1 MKTLS
6 AILLGLVLAMSAA
19 AGDYVIL
26 VGVNRNDPYFEAAKL
41 LARHHK
47 CQDILRFNPE
57 KPEAIVPKLRQLEPA
72 HVALVVRPE
81 QIDVNS
87 VRAILK
93 MSTTLDKDPF
103 PDFAYGFITG
113 ATAADAQQFVKN
125 IIRASKKKH
134 PRKIGRAS
142 VRGGKGKSSAS
153 ERPYRAGELEF
164 PMRAL
169 WFVAPGGRG
178 SRDQAFIDENLKSLG
193 GLGAILMGGHGMP
206 WEIGS
211 GPRAEDVAGVIL
223 FPAVVFNYACYTG
236 VTHRYPQRKYQGGSY
251 VIHLKEVEAEK
262 SFALSVIGAGATGYT
277 AYVNP
282 RPAGP
287 ELSVDFDRVLAGST
301 LGDAR
306 RNDYNKIVL
315 GYLGFGEAGIA
326 APPVKDGEKK
336 TRDQMQPVRH
346 LMLDGAT
353 GGILYGDPAFRPYPE
368 ARKSLPLKTEVKR
381 TGKEIQVT
389 MRVSAMS
396 VFVWCSDPFRQ
407 FKPEKSRAMAKKIY
421 GRIEMTGN
429 IGKIR
434 SVRVKEATLGGSP
447 VETLPV
453 VWAEENDRGRRFLH
467 LKANFEQTRKRG
479 EVVVRLV
486 ASEKAATRRKPRKVA
501 SAKKKTQKKPQKPA
515 KLDLRGRG
523 NMKVL
528 WTVEMKSDSKGGGA
542 AADIDGDGK
551 LEIVFGT
558 YFGDRHVYA
567 VAGESGKVQ
576 WKFESDRGPL
586 DASIAICNLDR
597 KGGPEILAADSSS
610 GSLFCLDGKGK
621 EKWRIRLP
629 NSTDSPPAVAD
640 LDGNGKLE
648 IVVGSMWLGD
658 RNGRV
663 GVYRAKDRKLLWEQ
677 KVPGCVQSAPSLV
690 DLNGDKVLDVIV
702 TSWGGDRGVYAF
714 SGKKGKLLWRFQTET
729 RNPRSK
735 GMYHGVTVSGNVQKR
750 RLIVTTC
757 DGDVYALDARGK
769 KIWNEH
775 LSGEYLFAPT
785 SIADLNGDRKEEVVV
800 GGRSLYV
807 FRVLDGKLL
816 WKKPL
821 KDTNHRG
828 SAIVDADGDGDLDV
842 VYIDKTVLRVRDG
855 KSGKEIMSF
864 DGRVNKGD
872 RLERVSSA
880 PLVADFDGDGALDVF
895 FITGRGYSGKYK
907 KDNFG
912 RGWALRL
919 GGKGKDWPVFRGNL
933 RRTGRVDQQ

>member
-1 MKTLS
+1 MKMLS
-6 AILLGLVLAMSAA
+6 AFLLALAMPAA
-19 AGDYVIL
+19 AGDYVVL
-26 VGVNRNDPYFEAAKL
+26 VGVDRNDPYHEAAKL

-47 CQDILRFNPE
+47 TRDILRFNPE
-57 KPEAIVPKLRQLEPA
+57 KPEAVVPKLRQLKPT

-87 VRAILK
+87 VRAILR

-103 PDFAYGFITG
+103 PDFAFGYITG
-113 ATAADAQQFVKN
+113 ATATDAQQFVKN

-142 VRGGKGKSSAS
+142 VKGGKGKSSMS
-153 ERPYRAGELEF
+153 ERSYRVGKLEF

-178 SRDQAFIDENLKSLG
+178 SRDQAFIDKNLKSLG

-206 WEIGS
+206 WEIDS
-211 GPRAEDVAGVIL
+211 GPRAEDVARVKL
-223 FPAVVFNYACYTG
+223 FPAVVFNYACFTG

-251 VIHLKEVEAEK
+251 VMSLKEVEAGK
-262 SFALSVIGAGATGYT
+262 SFALAIIGSGATGYT

-287 ELSVDFDRVLAGST
+287 ELSVDFEQVLAGST
-301 LGDAR
+301 LGAAR

-315 GYLGFGEAGIA
+315 GYLGFGEAGIV

-336 TRDQMQPVRH
+336 TRDQMQAVRH

-368 ARKSLPLKTEVKR
+368 DRGALPLETEVKGA
-381 TGKEIQVT
+381 GKEIHVT
-389 MRVSAMS
+389 LRVPAMS
-396 VFVWCSDPFRQ
+396 LFTWCSDPFRQ
-407 FKPEKSRAMAKKIY
+407 FKPEKSRAMARKIY
-421 GRIEMTGN
+421 DRIEVTGN

-434 SVRVKEATLGGSP
+434 SVRVVEATLGASP

-453 VWAEENDRGRRFLH
+453 VWAEENDHGRRYLH
-467 LKANFEQTRKRG
+467 LKANFEQSRKRG

-486 ASEKAATRRKPRKVA
+486 ASEKAADTSKPRKVA
-501 SAKKKTQKKPQKPA
+501 SAGKKTPKKPR
-515 KLDLRGRG
+515 KLSRQDLHGRG

-528 WTVEMKSDSKGGGA
+528 WTVDMKSDSKGGGA

-576 WKFESDRGPL
+576 WTFESDRGPL
-586 DASIAICNLDR
+586 DASVAICNLDR
-597 KGGPEILAADSSS
+597 KGRPEILTADSSS

-621 EKWRIRLP
+621 EKWRIHLP

-663 GVYRAKDRKLLWEQ
+663 GVYRAMDRKLLWEQ
-677 KVPGCVQSAPSLV
+677 KVPGCVQSAPALV

-714 SGKKGKLLWRFQTET
+714 SGKKGKLLWRFQTDT
-729 RNPRSK
+729 RNKTSK
-735 GMYHGVTVSGNVQKR
+735 GMYHGVTVSGNVQKL

-769 KIWNEH
+769 KIWNQH

-785 SIADLNGDRKEEVVV
+785 SVADLNGDKKEEVVV
-800 GGRSLYV
+800 GGRSLHV
-807 FRVLDGKLL
+807 FRVSDGKLL

-821 KDTNHRG
+821 KDTCHRG
-828 SAIVDADGDGDLDV
+828 AAIVDADGDGDLDV
-842 VYIDKTVLRVRDG
+842 VYVDDTVLRVRDG

-872 RLERVSSA
+872 RMERVSSA

-919 GGKGKDWPVFRGNL
+919 GGKGKGWSVFRGNL
-933 RRTGRVDQQ
+933 RRTGRVDPQQ

>member
-1 MKTLS
+1 
-6 AILLGLVLAMSAA
+6 
-19 AGDYVIL
+19 
-26 VGVNRNDPYFEAAKL
+26 
-41 LARHHK
+41 
-47 CQDILRFNPE
+47 
-57 KPEAIVPKLRQLEPA
+57 
-72 HVALVVRPE
+72 
-81 QIDVNS
+81 
-87 VRAILK
+87 
-93 MSTTLDKDPF
+93 
-103 PDFAYGFITG
+103 
-113 ATAADAQQFVKN
+113 
-125 IIRASKKKH
+125 
-134 PRKIGRAS
+134 
-142 VRGGKGKSSAS
+142 
-153 ERPYRAGELEF
+153 
-164 PMRAL
+164 
-169 WFVAPGGRG
+169 
-178 SRDQAFIDENLKSLG
+178 
-193 GLGAILMGGHGMP
+193 
-206 WEIGS
+206 
-211 GPRAEDVAGVIL
+211 
-223 FPAVVFNYACYTG
+223 
-236 VTHRYPQRKYQGGSY
+236 
-251 VIHLKEVEAEK
+251 
-262 SFALSVIGAGATGYT
+262 
-277 AYVNP
+277 
-282 RPAGP
+282 
-287 ELSVDFDRVLAGST
+287 
-301 LGDAR
+301 
-306 RNDYNKIVL
+306 
-315 GYLGFGEAGIA
+315 
-326 APPVKDGEKK
+326 
-336 TRDQMQPVRH
+336 
-346 LMLDGAT
+346 
-353 GGILYGDPAFRPYPE
+353 
-368 ARKSLPLKTEVKR
+368 
-381 TGKEIQVT
+381 
-389 MRVSAMS
+389 
-396 VFVWCSDPFRQ
+396 
-407 FKPEKSRAMAKKIY
+407 
-421 GRIEMTGN
+421 
-429 IGKIR
+429 
-434 SVRVKEATLGGSP
+434 VRVKEATLGGSP